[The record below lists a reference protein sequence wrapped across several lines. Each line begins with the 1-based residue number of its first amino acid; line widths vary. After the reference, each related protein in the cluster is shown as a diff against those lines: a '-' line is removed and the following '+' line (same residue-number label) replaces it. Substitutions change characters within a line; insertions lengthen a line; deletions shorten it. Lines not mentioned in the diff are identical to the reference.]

1 LGDLLRGKF
10 YHYRRGPEGKQD
22 GLLSILR
29 ETDKGEK
36 MCDLDGAMD
45 EFEKLK
51 AERDRMRWTVEYY
64 ADMDL
69 WDKDKD
75 GYWVHAGRGPRRA
88 QEILAGKEGG

>member
-1 LGDLLRGKF
+1 
-10 YHYRRGPEGKQD
+10 
-22 GLLSILR
+22 
-29 ETDKGEK
+29 
-36 MCDLDGAMD
+36 MD

-51 AERDRMRWTVEYY
+51 AERDRMRWTVKYY